1 MEIQLRI
8 FFRAKKL
15 SSSIKVTSQ
24 MKKLKSWR
32 NHRVKRI
39 KILKIIM
46 NPLKLCYKDNFL
58 ILLLELRLLNL
69 QVGSIVNRCQICN
82 LNLNF
87 CLKIIIYRWLWRM
100 NLRLSKKL
108 MIIILQIKYLQK
120 IKVSFYKFLN
130 ISLKKV
136 KICLMGE
143 KTKPY
148 FSMKYKKCYRMQKF
162 STEENLQTS
171 QLKK

>member
-1 MEIQLRI
+1 
-8 FFRAKKL
+8 
-15 SSSIKVTSQ
+15 

-32 NHRVKRI
+32 NHRVKKI
-39 KILKIIM
+39 KILKTIM

-58 ILLLELRLLNL
+58 IPLLELRLLNL
-69 QVGSIVNRCQICN
+69 QVASIVNKCQICN
-82 LNLNF
+82 SNLNF
-87 CLKIIIYRWLWRM
+87 CLKIIFYRWLWRM
-100 NLRLSKKL
+100 NLRLCKKL
-108 MIIILQIKYLQK
+108 MIIILQTKYLQK

-130 ISLKKV
+130 ISPKKV
-136 KICLMGE
+136 KICLMEE

-148 FSMKYKKCYRMQKF
+148 FSMKYKKCCRMRKF